1 MGVAALAASF
11 GVSGLASAVTIY
23 GTDGFITDSTCGAL
37 SSTLAVGAEQVGQ
50 LYLQPAGIAGSSTES
65 AATVSTL
72 NGGTPVPGSTVTYSC
87 VTNNGAPAKLNGNTM
102 TFVCYKDTQSGP
114 GSAAYVLTQK
124 FKVTA
129 TNNKAANTVETVN
142 TLLAGITPI
151 CHWTTDGTYITQ

>member
-1 MGVAALAASF
+1 MKLSHTMGVAALAASF

-72 NGGTPVPGSTVTYSC
+72 NGGTPVPGSLNAHGCSICIIDAIRSLQAQTV
-87 VTNNGAPAKLNGNTM
+87 A
-102 TFVCYKDTQSGP
+102 
-114 GSAAYVLTQK
+114 
-124 FKVTA
+124 
-129 TNNKAANTVETVN
+129 
-142 TLLAGITPI
+142 
-151 CHWTTDGTYITQ
+151 